1 MSYFSSYFLHI
12 FPHIFPHIFI
22 IFSSPRAERARAV
35 NVGGARLF
43 AASEGHPHEDGRN
56 SETSTVEA
64 RYMDN
69 TAILLLN
76 F

>member
-1 MSYFSSYFLHI
+1 MG
-12 FPHIFPHIFI
+12 
-22 IFSSPRAERARAV
+22 RV
-35 NVGGARLF
+35 NVGRATLF

>member
-1 MSYFSSYFLHI
+1 MG
-12 FPHIFPHIFI
+12 
-22 IFSSPRAERARAV
+22 RAR
-35 NVGGARLF
+35 LS

-69 TAILLLN
+69 TEILLITSKLLC